1 MKKITCLMISLVFCL
16 SVLLAGANILSAAEV
31 IKVGALIPYTGYFA
45 SDGDD
50 MLKGIKMGADE
61 INAKGG
67 LQGKKIEV
75 VIGDIGELEPDKIAT
90 AVEKLVNR
98 DKVDAIFTGYADS
111 GADVT
116 AVGKYDVPYF
126 HADTTHIS
134 TDLVRKNMDKYWN
147 IFMMDDDEGLYGPW
161 VYEASIGR
169 LGIEFRNKKAA
180 LITADD
186 KYSKWITED
195 FKENL
200 KAEGW
205 EVMVDDLVPYGTS
218 EWGATLAKIR
228 AKDVSWILFIDLVPA
243 DEATFIR
250 QFLERPINAHL
261 YLMFGPSIPEFLEL
275 TGDTANGT
283 YWCTL
288 IAPLMHT
295 EKGKSWA
302 GRFEKKYGR
311 SPGFSTS
318 AFTYDAVHMWARA
331 ATEVGNEKDYK
342 AISNY
347 IRKTPYE
354 GVCGKYV
361 FDPEDQH
368 ALTGDGKI
376 PVHLYQIQNKQHKLL
391 VLGDTVVSPYMTPP
405 WFK

>member
-1 MKKITCLMISLVFCL
+1 MKKNVCLVMSLVFCL
-16 SVLLAGANILSAAEV
+16 CLFFAEAKILHAEDV

-45 SDGDD
+45 GDGDD

-61 INAKGG
+61 INADGG
-67 LQGKKIEV
+67 LLGKQIKT
-75 VIGDIGELEPDKIAT
+75 VIGDTGEMEPDKIVT

-134 TDLVRKNMDKYWN
+134 TDLVRKNLDKYWN

-161 VYEASIGR
+161 VYNASVNK
-169 LGIEFRNKKAA
+169 LGMKFRNKKVAI
-180 LITADD
+180 ITSDD
-186 KYSKWITED
+186 KYHKWISED
-195 FKENL
+195 FKEIL
-200 KAEGW
+200 AAEGW
-205 EVMVDDLVPYGTS
+205 EVVVDDLVPFGTS
-218 EWGATLAKIR
+218 EWGSTLGKIR

-243 DEATFIR
+243 DEATFIK

-275 TGDTANGT
+275 TGDSANGT

-318 AFTYDAVHMWARA
+318 AFTYDEVHMWSQAVRK
-331 ATEVGNEKDYK
+331 VGNEKDYK
-342 AISNY
+342 AICNY
-347 IRKTPYE
+347 IRENPYE
-354 GVCGKYV
+354 GVCGRYI

-368 ALTGDGKI
+368 ALVGDDKI
-376 PVHLYQIQNKQHKLL
+376 PVHLYQIQNIQHKLI
-391 VLGDTVVSPYMTPP
+391 VLGDTVVSPYITPP